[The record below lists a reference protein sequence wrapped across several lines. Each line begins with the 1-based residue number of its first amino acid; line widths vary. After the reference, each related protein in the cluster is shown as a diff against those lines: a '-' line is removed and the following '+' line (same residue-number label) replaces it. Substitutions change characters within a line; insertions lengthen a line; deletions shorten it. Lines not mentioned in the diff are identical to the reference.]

1 MENLE
6 VYLETHYEVVS
17 FIERVMLNSGDSTD
31 NIVTRKHEIGGHSML
46 YQLAKEWSD
55 EFQDTYKNTDWS
67 EVEWLDTI
75 DTFLKNKLRIN
86 YATSFKYRKI
96 R

>member
-75 DTFLKNKLRIN
+75 DTFLKNKL
-86 YATSFKYRKI
+86 KQE
-96 R
+96 